1 MSTIKLSEQSFK
13 AIKAYADV
21 SVKASKG
28 LIKAV
33 DSLYADGVTVEA
45 LTAPK
50 GKDADRTFYESVR
63 SAVVAGFSEAARK
76 MVLLGAKD
84 LPEVDESKAKANREL
99 LCKGNARYWQQ
110 QVGSL
115 IKDMRNALER
125 RLNRSK
131 GSDGAEE
138 SKSSWEATKRKVLSD
153 IIAQAQKKE
162 ASKIGDLAGFIKD
175 LQSALARIPADA

>member
-50 GKDADRTFYESVR
+50 GKDADRSFYDSVC

-84 LPEVDESKAKANREL
+84 LADVSEDKAKANREL
-99 LCKGNARYWQQ
+99 ICKINARYWQQ
-110 QVGSL
+110 QVGSK

-125 RLNRSK
+125 RLRSTD
-131 GSDGAEE
+131 SNGAEE
-138 SKSSWEATKRKVLSD
+138 NKSTWESTKRKVLAE
-153 IIAQAQKKE
+153 IITQAQKKE
-162 ASKIGDLAGFIKD
+162 ASKITDLAAFIKD

>member
-1 MSTIKLSEQSFK
+1 MSAIKLSEQSFK

-21 SVKASKG
+21 STKADKS

-33 DSLYADGVTVEA
+33 DSLYADGVTVDA

-50 GKDADRTFYESVR
+50 GKDADRSFYDSVR
-63 SAVVAGFSEAARK
+63 SAIVAGFSEAARK

-84 LPEVDESKAKANREL
+84 LPDIAEDKAKANREL
-99 LCKGNARYWQQ
+99 ICKINARYWQQ
-110 QVGSL
+110 QVGSK

-125 RLNRSK
+125 RLRSTD
-131 GSDGAEE
+131 SNGAEE
-138 SKSSWEATKRKVLSD
+138 SKSTWESTKRKVIAE
-153 IIAQAQKKE
+153 IITQAQKKE
-162 ASKIGDLAGFIKD
+162 ASKITDLAGFIKD

>member
-1 MSTIKLSEQSFK
+1 MSAIKLSEQSFK
-13 AIKAYADV
+13 AIKAFADV
-21 SVKASKG
+21 SVKADKG
-28 LIKAV
+28 LIKVV

-50 GKDADRTFYESVR
+50 GKDADRSFYESVR
-63 SAVVAGFSEAARK
+63 NAVIAGFSEAARK

-84 LPEVDESKAKANREL
+84 LADIAEDKAKANREL
-99 LCKGNARYWQQ
+99 ICKINARYWQQ

-125 RLNRSK
+125 RLSRSK

-138 SKSSWEATKRKVLSD
+138 SKSTWESTKRKVIAE
-153 IIAQAQKKE
+153 IITQAQKKE
-162 ASKIGDLAGFIKD
+162 ASKITDLAGFIKD